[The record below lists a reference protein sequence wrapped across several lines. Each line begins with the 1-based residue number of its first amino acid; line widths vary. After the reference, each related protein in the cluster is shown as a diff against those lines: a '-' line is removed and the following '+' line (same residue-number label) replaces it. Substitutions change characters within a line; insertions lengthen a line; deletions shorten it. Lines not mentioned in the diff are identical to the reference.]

1 MNLNN
6 TNNKPKRAMLDVIKD
21 NKTNKNNPLNKKIAD
36 INQWLKDHKKIT
48 LVGLVVFI
56 LLILIISFFLMSKN
70 NNNSEKII
78 EGKYTKKVVEK
89 KPKEYFSQLSGLKLP
104 DEAATKKHIVCSI
117 IENSIDARPQSG
129 LKKAGMVFEAQA
141 EGGITRFLSIWQNEE
156 PRLIGPIRSVRQYYI
171 DWAAGYNC
179 GLAHVGGSP
188 DGLEMIRS
196 GKYAVDLDQFFNS
209 GFFWRSSDRYAPHN
223 VYSDLGKLTE
233 LSKNK
238 GVKEP
243 NIKPLTRTDS
253 TQILNTDVKVTKFST
268 NVSFGAYNSEFTY
281 NPETRTYLR
290 TQNGVPHNDREEGQI
305 APSAVLVIN
314 ADTRYQSDGH
324 HLNIN
329 TLSSGKRA
337 WLFQNGIVLNVKWRR
352 NNVKDALEIID
363 DSGKPVQV
371 VRGQLWITAIASDK
385 VPTW

>member
-1 MNLNN
+1 
-6 TNNKPKRAMLDVIKD
+6 
-21 NKTNKNNPLNKKIAD
+21 
-36 INQWLKDHKKIT
+36 
-48 LVGLVVFI
+48 
-56 LLILIISFFLMSKN
+56 
-70 NNNSEKII
+70 
-78 EGKYTKKVVEK
+78 
-89 KPKEYFSQLSGLKLP
+89 
-104 DEAATKKHIVCSI
+104 
-117 IENSIDARPQSG
+117 
-129 LKKAGMVFEAQA
+129 
-141 EGGITRFLSIWQNEE
+141 
-156 PRLIGPIRSVRQYYI
+156 
-171 DWAAGYNC
+171 
-179 GLAHVGGSP
+179 
-188 DGLEMIRS
+188 MIRS

-209 GFFWRSSDRYAPHN
+209 GFFWRSNDRYAPHN

-243 NIKPLTRTDS
+243 NIKPLVRTDN

-324 HLNIN
+324 HLNID

>member
-281 NPETRTYLR
+281 NTETRTYLR

-305 APSAVLVIN
+305 SPSAVLVIN

-324 HLNIN
+324 HLNID

-371 VRGQLWITAIASDK
+371 VRGQLWVTAIASDK